1 MATDLS
7 SKIQEKVQLL
17 NKRVQDRKTQEIF
30 EDEKITYDEI
40 ADILEVSEVQEQR
53 APVLGASPNYEE
65 DYPSQNTLHY
75 EKPKDIIIS
84 VLATMKSIAHTVQSK
99 TRWDKFVSDRKQKG
113 EEVFTLSSKGDFTNI
128 HEVNVSMSRPS
139 PPRHI
144 VMCTH
149 IKRMSDLIELVKYI
163 EECSSSWKQPR
174 KLRIYLDEF
183 DKYIDRMR
191 ETIEEL
197 VLSNSVAKITIV
209 TATPRKIWGNRVGWE
224 KIFILNPRIDG
235 DPDSYLMFKDCRHFN
250 TDDINVEVPVR
261 DWMDITGPGAKE
273 NIELINHHH
282 KVTIKYPDIFTPGRV
297 IFAPGNVSRKSHDLV
312 RQLWNT
318 GFKCSVAI
326 INGERT
332 MKGYYGILYIETGQA
347 IDIPHMRY
355 KDFKS
360 NEMKEYV
367 LNTIKGSLDD
377 TDAQLNDIIADLYHT
392 YNLDKTPLVI
402 TGRLCVERAQTLVH
416 PVWGSFTDAI
426 YFKALSPDDGYQQ
439 QRQLGHIK
447 KWTTYRGLPRVF
459 SPQLF
464 RQDVELLEARA
475 DRFATEYGN
484 RYATVQNYIQAGGG
498 IMTSLEVKEKNSA
511 DRAETRSRITEHPT
525 PFNNI
530 KDVNKF
536 LKECLGVKRGIHP
549 FEKHGRYE
557 LSHRLNAYYKK
568 PLANLVE
575 EDRLTKEK
583 YDRISKSLNI
593 ASMDKS
599 GQHYM
604 VYPVYPTM
612 MSAPSEV
619 QYYVCYLPNEPT
631 HSSTA
636 TEENVLI
643 PESVPVVTVTNHY
656 HEFIKTTRPTVK
668 AEHPDWT
675 PQQIITELGRRW
687 TAKKAETAEVKQ
699 TT

>member
-1 MATDLS
+1 MASDLS

-30 EDEKITYDEI
+30 EDEKITYNEI

-53 APVLGASPNYEE
+53 APVLGTSPNYEE
-65 DYPSQNTLHY
+65 DDPSQNTLHY
-75 EKPKDIIIS
+75 EKPKDIVIS

-191 ETIEEL
+191 ETVEEL
-197 VLSNSVAKITIV
+197 ILSNSVAKITIV
-209 TATPRKIWGNRVGWE
+209 TATPRKIWGSRVGWE

-250 TDDINVEVPVR
+250 TDDIAVEIPAR
-261 DWMDITGPGAKE
+261 DWMTITGPGTKE
-273 NIELINHHH
+273 NTELINHHH
-282 KVTIKYPDIFTPGRV
+282 KVALKYPDIYTPGRV

-312 RQLWNT
+312 RQFWNT
-318 GFKCSVAI
+318 VYKCSVAI

-332 MKGYYGILYIETGQA
+332 MKGYYGILYIETGEA

-360 NEMKEYV
+360 NEMKDYV

-377 TDAQLNDIIADLYHT
+377 TEAQLNDIIADLYYT
-392 YNLDKTPLVI
+392 YNLDKTPFVI

-447 KWTTYRGLPRVF
+447 KWATYRGLPRVF

-475 DRFATEYGN
+475 DRFATDYGN

-498 IMTSLEVKEKNSA
+498 TMTSLEVKEKKSA
-511 DRAETRSRITEHPT
+511 DRAETRSLIIEHPT
-525 PFNNI
+525 PFNTI
-530 KDVNKF
+530 KEVNAF
-536 LKECLGVKRGIHP
+536 LKEKLKVTRGINA
-549 FEKHGRYE
+549 FEKEKHGGYE
-557 LSHRLNAYYKK
+557 ISHRLNAYYKK
-568 PLANLVE
+568 THEKLVA

-593 ASMDKS
+593 ASIDKS
-599 GQHYM
+599 GQKYM

-619 QYYVCYLPNEPT
+619 QYYVCYLPPPT
-631 HSSTA
+631 APTPASTA
-636 TEENVLI
+636 TLD
-643 PESVPVVTVTNHY
+643 PPL
-656 HEFIKTTRPTVK
+656 
-668 AEHPDWT
+668 A
-675 PQQIITELGRRW
+675 
-687 TAKKAETAEVKQ
+687 
-699 TT
+699 

>member
-1 MATDLS
+1 MANDLS

-53 APVLGASPNYEE
+53 APIIGISKHNEE
-65 DYPSQNTLHY
+65 HGDDDINNNNLQS
-75 EKPKDIIIS
+75 EKPNDIIIS

-99 TRWDKFVSDRKQKG
+99 TRWDKFVNDRKEKG
-113 EEVFTLSSKGDFTNI
+113 EEVFTLSSKGDFNNI
-128 HEVNVSMSRPS
+128 HQVNECMSKPS

-163 EECSSSWKQPR
+163 DDCSSSWKQSR
-174 KLRIYLDEF
+174 KLRVYLDEF

-191 ETIEEL
+191 ESIEEL
-197 VLSNSVAKITIV
+197 VLSDSIAKITIV
-209 TATPRKIWGNRVGWE
+209 TATPKKIWSNRAGWE
-224 KIFILNPRIDG
+224 KLFVLNPRIEG
-235 DPDSYLMFKDCRHFN
+235 DSESYLMFKECRHFN
-250 TDDINVEVPVR
+250 TN
-261 DWMDITGPGAKE
+261 DITIELPPRTWMEIIGSGAKE
-273 NIELINHHH
+273 NTELINHHH
-282 KVTIKYPDIFTPGRV
+282 KIAIKYPNIYTPGNV

-312 RQLWNT
+312 RQFWNT

-332 MKGYYGILYIETGQA
+332 MKGFYGVLYIETGEA

-360 NEMKEYV
+360 NEMKEYILNQSDGV
-367 LNTIKGSLDD
+367 LNE
-377 TDAQLNDIIADLYHT
+377 TDAQLNDIIADLYHSH
-392 YNLDKTPLVI
+392 NLNRTPFVV

-447 KWTTYRGLPRVF
+447 KWTSYRGIPRVF
-459 SPQLF
+459 SPQEF
-464 RQDVELLEARA
+464 RQDVEILEARA
-475 DRFATEYGN
+475 DKFAHEYGN
-484 RYATVQNYIQAGGG
+484 HYATVNNYIDVAGGT
-498 IMTSLEVKEKNSA
+498 MTSLEVKEENNAKRNA
-511 DRAETRSRITEHPT
+511 ERAETRAKIVEHPT
-525 PFNNI
+525 PF
-530 KDVNKF
+530 KTREEVNKF
-536 LKECLGVKRGIHP
+536 LKDTLKVKRGINA
-549 FEKHGRYE
+549 FDKHGGYE
-557 LSHRLNAYYKK
+557 ISHRLNAYYKK
-568 PLANLVE
+568 KHTDLVV

-583 YDRISKSLNI
+583 YNRISKSLNI
-593 ASMDKS
+593 ASTDKS

-612 MSAPSEV
+612 TSAPNEV
-619 QYYVCYLPNEPT
+619 QYYVCYLP
-631 HSSTA
+631 SS
-636 TEENVLI
+636 
-643 PESVPVVTVTNHY
+643 SVST
-656 HEFIKTTRPTVK
+656 
-668 AEHPDWT
+668 
-675 PQQIITELGRRW
+675 
-687 TAKKAETAEVKQ
+687 
-699 TT
+699 

>member
-1 MATDLS
+1 MKPNTSLAQNVRSGPLQNQISSNCLFFNDDL
-7 SKIQEKVQLL
+7 
-17 NKRVQDRKTQEIF
+17 
-30 EDEKITYDEI
+30 
-40 ADILEVSEVQEQR
+40 
-53 APVLGASPNYEE
+53 
-65 DYPSQNTLHY
+65 
-75 EKPKDIIIS
+75 
-84 VLATMKSIAHTVQSK
+84 
-99 TRWDKFVSDRKQKG
+99 
-113 EEVFTLSSKGDFTNI
+113 
-128 HEVNVSMSRPS
+128 
-139 PPRHI
+139 
-144 VMCTH
+144 
-149 IKRMSDLIELVKYI
+149 
-163 EECSSSWKQPR
+163 
-174 KLRIYLDEF
+174 
-183 DKYIDRMR
+183 
-191 ETIEEL
+191 
-197 VLSNSVAKITIV
+197 
-209 TATPRKIWGNRVGWE
+209 
-224 KIFILNPRIDG
+224 
-235 DPDSYLMFKDCRHFN
+235 
-250 TDDINVEVPVR
+250 
-261 DWMDITGPGAKE
+261 
-273 NIELINHHH
+273 
-282 KVTIKYPDIFTPGRV
+282 
-297 IFAPGNVSRKSHDLV
+297 FAALCLV
-312 RQLWNT
+312 R
-318 GFKCSVAI
+318 
-326 INGERT
+326 
-332 MKGYYGILYIETGQA
+332 
-347 IDIPHMRY
+347 HM
-355 KDFKS
+355 
-360 NEMKEYV
+360 N
-367 LNTIKGSLDD
+367 
-377 TDAQLNDIIADLYHT
+377 
-392 YNLDKTPLVI
+392 
-402 TGRLCVERAQTLVH
+402 
-416 PVWGSFTDAI
+416 
-426 YFKALSPDDGYQQ
+426 DDGYQQ

-498 IMTSLEVKEKNSA
+498 TMTSLEVKEKKSA

-536 LKECLGVKRGIHP
+536 LKECLGVKRGIQP

-568 PLANLVE
+568 PLADLVE

-612 MSAPSEV
+612 MSAPNEV

-643 PESVPVVTVTNHY
+643 PVSVPVAAVTNHY